1 LIVVTAQAGRYDID
15 VVKPGAFPGLVGVT
29 IVANIAADNMCRV
42 LARCATVV
50 MAQHALKRSAPELA
64 SDVAAGAVQKFVFAG

>member
-29 IVANIAADNMCRV
+29 IVANIAAENMCRV
-42 LARCATVV
+42 FARCATVV
-50 MAQHALKRSAPELA
+50 MAQYALKRRAPELA
-64 SDVAAGAVQKFVFAG
+64 SEVAAGAVKECMSAG

>member
-1 LIVVTAQAGRYDID
+1 MIVVTALTGINDID
-15 VVKPGAFPGLVGVT
+15 VVKPSAFPGLIGVA
-29 IVANIAADNMCRV
+29 IVANITAGNMCRV

-64 SDVAAGAVQKFVFAG
+64 SEVAAGAVKKCMSAG